1 MNFKDLDKKYK
12 KFLKYVNEFTVIKTL
27 NNSRVFAGLVLLTL
41 NLFSKFITV
50 KLSNSQEDF
59 IRNAFGRQLLIF
71 AIAWLGTREIITAL
85 GITAI
90 FVVLADNLLNE
101 NSSFYILPKPIS
113 KLKKAV
119 DINNDG
125 IITDEEIETAI
136 NVLNKA
142 KKQQDVLSKNDIDLQ

>member
-41 NLFSKFITV
+41 NLFSKFITI
-50 KLSNSQEDF
+50 KLSDSQEDF
-59 IRNAFGRQLLIF
+59 IKNAFGRQLLIF

>member
-41 NLFSKFITV
+41 NLFSKFITI
-50 KLSNSQEDF
+50 KLSDSQEDF
-59 IRNAFGRQLLIF
+59 IENAFGRQLLIF

>member
-1 MNFKDLDKKYK
+1 MNFKDLDKKYN
-12 KFLKYVNEFTVIKTL
+12 KFIKYVNQFTVIKTL
-27 NNSRVFAGLVLLTL
+27 NSSRVFAGLVLLTL
-41 NLFSKFITV
+41 NLFSKFITI
-50 KLSNSQEDF
+50 KLSDSQEDF